1 VTARTRPAAALA
13 LLLLLPAALRAA
25 LGPRYGGELTVG
37 VLDLPPTLEPTVP
50 RSQGARLLAGL
61 AGEGLV
67 GGGPDAVPTP
77 SLAESW
83 AASAAGREWTLT
95 LRTAA
100 RFHDDT
106 PLTSEATV
114 RSLRRFLRGPGAAA
128 AHLAEALEGG
138 PAFRSRV
145 NEDLPGLSAPDPR
158 RIVLRT
164 DGPRAL
170 PLLPLASP
178 AAAITSP
185 TGAGAGPF
193 VPTVVLPG
201 RRVVLTAFGGHA
213 RGRPFLDRV
222 QVVAAPDA
230 PALHVELRAGR
241 IDLGAG
247 EAGLSA
253 LAATFLLMLD
263 PAHPPFDQA
272 DARAAVAAAI
282 DRVEMA
288 AKLIPGGDPAPFLLV
303 PGLLPA
309 LGAEAPRS
317 RAPARGTLTLA
328 VGTDVPPLLS
338 QRVVAHLITLGLTV
352 RVLPANPASVREV
365 PASARLLL
373 WSPELPEAGLALEEL
388 AALASHPPGAQ
399 DPLAAAARELDL
411 DRRRVLLYRAEAALR
426 AENIL
431 VPLGSVPL
439 SFGGRAGVHGA
450 RLDLSGRLSLEDAWT
465 EP

>member
-1 VTARTRPAAALA
+1 VNARTRPGALLA
-13 LLLLLPAALRAA
+13 LLLLLPGALRAA

-37 VLDLPPTLEPTVP
+37 VLDLPPTLEPAVP
-50 RSQGARLLAGL
+50 QGSGARLLAGL
-61 AGEGLV
+61 VGEGLL
-67 GGGPDAVPTP
+67 GSGPDGIPTP

-95 LRTAA
+95 LRPAA
-100 RFHDDT
+100 RFQDDT

-128 AHLAEALEGG
+128 AHLAETLEGG
-138 PAFRSRV
+138 QAFRSRTS
-145 NEDLPGLSAPDPR
+145 EDLPGLSTSDPR
-158 RIVLRT
+158 RVVLRT
-164 DGPRAL
+164 DGPRSL

-185 TGAGAGPF
+185 AGAGAGPF
-193 VPTVVLPG
+193 VPTVVLPR

-213 RGRPFLDRV
+213 RGRPYLDRV
-222 QVVAAPDA
+222 QVVAASDA
-230 PALHVELRAGR
+230 PALQAELRAGR
-241 IDLGAG
+241 IDLSSGDPG
-247 EAGLSA
+247 VSA
-253 LAATFLLMLD
+253 LAATLLLMLD
-263 PAHPPFDQA
+263 PAHPPFDRP

-288 AKLIPGGDPAPFLLV
+288 GKLIPGGDPAPFLLV

-309 LGAEAPRS
+309 LGAEAPRARAAS
-317 RAPARGTLTLA
+317 RGSLTMA

-338 QRVVAHLITLGLTV
+338 QRVVAHLVTLGLTV
-352 RVLPANPASVREV
+352 RVLPGNPATVREV
-365 PASARLLL
+365 PAAARLLL

-388 AALASHPPGAQ
+388 AALAPFPPGTRA
-399 DPLAAAARELDL
+399 PLAAAARELDL
-411 DRRRVLLYRAEAALR
+411 DRRRVLLYRAEAGLR

-431 VPLGSVPL
+431 VPLGSVPIA
-439 SFGGRAGVHGA
+439 FGGRPGVHGL
-450 RLDLSGRLSLEDAWT
+450 RLDLTGRLCLEDAWI

>member
-1 VTARTRPAAALA
+1 VTARTRPALALT

-37 VLDLPPTLEPTVP
+37 VLDLPPSLEPTVP
-50 RSQGARLLAGL
+50 RGPGARLLAGL

-95 LRTAA
+95 LRPLA
-100 RFHDDT
+100 RFQDDT

-128 AHLAEALEGG
+128 AHLAESLEGG
-138 PAFRSRV
+138 QSFRSRTT
-145 NEDLPGLSAPDPR
+145 EDLPGLSAPDPR
-158 RIVLRT
+158 RVVLRT
-164 DGPRAL
+164 DGPRSL

-213 RGRPFLDRV
+213 RGRPYLDRV

-230 PALHVELRAGR
+230 PALHAELRAGR
-241 IDLGAG
+241 IDLGSG
-247 EAGLSA
+247 EPGVSA
-253 LAATFLLMLD
+253 LAATLLLVLD
-263 PAHPPFDQA
+263 PARPPFDQA
-272 DARAAVAAAI
+272 DARGAVAAAI
-282 DRVEMA
+282 DRAEMA

-303 PGLLPA
+303 PGLLPS
-309 LGAEAPRS
+309 LGAEAPRA
-317 RAPARGTLTLA
+317 RAPVRGTVTMA
-328 VGTDVPPLLS
+328 VSTDVPPLLS
-338 QRVVAHLITLGLTV
+338 QRVVAHLVTLGLSVRVVPSDPATV
-352 RVLPANPASVREV
+352 RQV

-373 WSPELPEAGLALEEL
+373 WSPEIPESGLALEEL
-388 AALASHPPGAQ
+388 ADLARHPSGAR
-399 DPLAAAARELDL
+399 DLLAAAARELDL
-411 DRRRVLLYRAEAALR
+411 DRRRVLLYRAEAGLR
-426 AENIL
+426 AETVL
-431 VPLGSVPL
+431 VPLSSVPL

-450 RLDLSGRLSLEDAWT
+450 RLELTGRLCLEDAWI

>member
-1 VTARTRPAAALA
+1 VTAWARPGVALA
-13 LLLLLPAALRAA
+13 LLLLVPVALRAA

-37 VLDLPPTLEPTVP
+37 VLDLPPTLEPAVP
-50 RSQGARLLAGL
+50 RGPGARLLAGL
-61 AGEGLV
+61 VGEGLV
-67 GGGPDAVPTP
+67 GSGPDAVPTP

-95 LRTAA
+95 LRPAA
-100 RFHDDT
+100 RFQDDT

-128 AHLAEALEGG
+128 AHLAETLEGG
-138 PAFRSRV
+138 QAFRSRTS
-145 NEDLPGLSAPDPR
+145 EDLPGLSAPDPR
-158 RIVLRT
+158 RVVLRT
-164 DGPRAL
+164 DGPRSL

-201 RRVVLTAFGGHA
+201 RRVVLTAFGGHT
-213 RGRPFLDRV
+213 RGRPYLDRV
-222 QVVAAPDA
+222 QVVAVPDS
-230 PALHVELRAGR
+230 PALHTELRAGR
-241 IDLGAG
+241 IDLASG
-247 EAGLSA
+247 EPGVSA
-253 LAATFLLMLD
+253 LAATLLLILD
-263 PAHPPFDQA
+263 PAHSPFDRP
-272 DARAAVAAAI
+272 DARTAVAGSI
-282 DRVEMA
+282 DRVEMV

-309 LGAEAPRS
+309 LGAEAPRA
-317 RAPARGTLTLA
+317 RAPSCGTVAMA
-328 VGTDVPPLLS
+328 VSTDVPPLLS
-338 QRVVAHLITLGLTV
+338 QRVVAHLVTLGLTV
-352 RVLPANPASVREV
+352 RVVPANPATVREV
-365 PASARLLL
+365 PAAARLLL

-388 AALASHPPGAQ
+388 AALAPDPSGARAL
-399 DPLAAAARELDL
+399 LAAAARELDL
-411 DRRRVLLYRAEAALR
+411 DRRRVLLYRAEAGLR

-439 SFGGRAGVHGA
+439 AFGGHPGVHGP
-450 RLDLSGRLSLEDAWT
+450 RLDLTGRLCLEDAWI